1 MITPFK
7 KTHFLAIILASV
19 SFFGLNVLSAQ
30 QANELYL
37 YQIIQKLPEHG
48 PMISEKLNSIVQGIN
63 NGLLVDCIDIQE
75 QFLALCDFFSDKEI
89 NAQKVPLFKEKINA
103 LSCSVREFYKERK
116 LDLKPETRALLKDIY
131 KFNKMLESDVLNDEQ
146 FKVTLF
152 DRFLDTFLRRPA
164 QFVGENKLLVGGI
177 SFVTVAAISYLI
189 YSFLTNVNSAH
200 RYPPGHVFHVEI
212 DPAAIVRGQANRIQ
226 PIDGAVPQRVINTH
240 LGQENWVDFQQAFEP
255 ARLLA
260 QGLREATAPEVE
272 AVREYI
278 NRAFLN
284 IRQASLARGIDQIEL
299 APPHHMAHQVQPN
312 QQYRMINFNQVQTG
326 DQFIDLVRGN

>member
-1 MITPFK
+1 MITPLK
-7 KTHFLAIILASV
+7 KTHFLAIILALF

-48 PMISEKLNSIVQGIN
+48 PIISEKLNSIVQVIN

-89 NAQKVPLFKEKINA
+89 NAQNASLFKEKINA

-164 QFVGENKLLVGGI
+164 KFVGENKLLVGGI

-200 RYPPGHVFHVEI
+200 RYPPGHVFHVHI
-212 DPAAIVRGQANRIQ
+212 DPAALGHPRT
-226 PIDGAVPQRVINTH
+226 INTAR
-240 LGQENWVDFQQAFEP
+240 GQENWGDFQRALEP
-255 ARLLA
+255 TRLLA
-260 QGLREATAPEVE
+260 QAIRNTDDAELEV
-272 AVREYI
+272 VRGYI
-278 NRAFLN
+278 GRAFADV
-284 IRQASLARGIDQIEL
+284 RQASLERGIDQIEL

-312 QQYRMINFNQVQTG
+312 QQYRMINFNQIQTG
-326 DQFIDLVRGN
+326 DQFIAFVREN

>member
-1 MITPFK
+1 MITFSK
-7 KTHFLAIILASV
+7 KNYFPTFCSVLTLFFALSTLCARQAS
-19 SFFGLNVLSAQ
+19 
-30 QANELYL
+30 ELHL
-37 YQIIQKLPEHG
+37 YQIMQASPEQR
-48 PMISEKLNSIVQGIN
+48 PIISEKLNSIVQGIN

-89 NAQKVPLFKEKINA
+89 NAQNVPLFKEKINA

-164 QFVGENKLLVGGI
+164 KFVGENKLLVGGI

-255 ARLLA
+255 SRLLA

-299 APPHHMAHQVQPN
+299 APPLHMA
-312 QQYRMINFNQVQTG
+312 NQVRPNEQYPMLNLNQIQTG
-326 DQFIDLVRGN
+326 DQFIAFVREN